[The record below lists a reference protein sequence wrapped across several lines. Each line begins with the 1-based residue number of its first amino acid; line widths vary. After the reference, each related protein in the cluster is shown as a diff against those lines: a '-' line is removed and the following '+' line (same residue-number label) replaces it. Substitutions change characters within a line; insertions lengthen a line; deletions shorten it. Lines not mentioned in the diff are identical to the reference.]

1 MTKRLPASAPRLP
14 VTDCVLDASAIVAL
28 LRRETGCERV
38 AELVSD
44 PAASMSTVNLSEV
57 VAKLAEDGLTAGT
70 VRESIDRLQL
80 KAIPFDAEAA
90 FQAGFLRPL
99 TRHLGL
105 SLGDR
110 ACLALAQRLGLPA
123 VTADRSWTALQ
134 LPVTVQV
141 IR

>member
-1 MTKRLPASAPRLP
+1 MKRLPASALKLA
-14 VTDCVLDASAIVAL
+14 VSDCVLDASAVIAL
-28 LRRETGCERV
+28 LRREPGRERV
-38 AELVSD
+38 AELLSG
-44 PAASMSTVNLSEV
+44 PPPTISAVNLSEV
-57 VAKLAEDGLTAGT
+57 ATKLAEDGLLEGV
-70 VRESIDRLQL
+70 VRASIHRLQL
-80 KAIPFDAEAA
+80 NAVPFDADMAYE
-90 FQAGFLRPL
+90 AGFLRPL